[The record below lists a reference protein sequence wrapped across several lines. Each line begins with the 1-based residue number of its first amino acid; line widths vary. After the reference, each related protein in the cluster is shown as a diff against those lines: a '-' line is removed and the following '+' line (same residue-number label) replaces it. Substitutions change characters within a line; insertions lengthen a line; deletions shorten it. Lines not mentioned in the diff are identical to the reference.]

1 MESVYLFD
9 DASVDIAN
17 GRYIVIGE
25 DGKALVQ
32 SNDFSA
38 VVDAARAK
46 GERHP
51 AVVDLEMTRDFI
63 HVY

>member
-1 MESVYLFD
+1 MEPVYLFD
-9 DASVDIAN
+9 DTGVDIAN
-17 GRYIVIGE
+17 GRYIVLG
-25 DGKALVQ
+25 DGGAVVAQ
-32 SNDFSA
+32 GDDFNA